1 MMFEWK
7 FTSCA
12 PLNFGN
18 NNNTQTIPFRV
29 YICDMVFGPIEAR
42 APAIYLCASNEFPI
56 VFSAR
61 KGVTYIYIA
70 GVRGDERLSMC
81 MCGCVCG

>member
-1 MMFEWK
+1 
-7 FTSCA
+7 
-12 PLNFGN
+12 
-18 NNNTQTIPFRV
+18 
-29 YICDMVFGPIEAR
+29 MVFGPIGAR

-81 MCGCVCG
+81 MCECVCAVESVKNLLSPRLPQS